1 MILLAYESEQ
11 KMRWSVWTVLASILS
26 NFLWTWHELEL
37 SGKKN
42 LKWKKKC
49 SYQIACRQ
57 VIDEKLQPREAK

>member
-42 LKWKKKC
+42 LKWKKNVPT
-49 SYQIACRQ
+49 RLP
-57 VIDEKLQPREAK
+57 VGKL